1 MHTGGSTPPR
11 RICGKI
17 CVMTTLHEIYTKL
30 LAHFGPLH
38 GPAARRP
45 WWPILGPDPLIE
57 IVVGAVLV
65 QQTRWEAVEGAIGRL
80 QAAGL
85 LSIGG
90 LAEAEP
96 AALAA
101 LIRPCAFHS
110 QKAPGLIAIARHIVA
125 QHGGELA
132 ALLAQPSA
140 ALRYELLSLPRIGP
154 ESADVIMLYAGG
166 YPIFV
171 VDAYTR
177 RLFERVG
184 LTLDGGRW
192 AVDRW
197 QRASYEQ
204 VRLTIEAELAQ
215 GGSAEYD
222 LPSSTFYPPLSRAGF
237 YAEYHA
243 QINEQCVRYCLS
255 RPRCD
260 GPPARRVY
268 SRQDGRESYLAR
280 DEGCPLRPICQHYQR
295 EQNPD

>member
-1 MHTGGSTPPR
+1 M
-11 RICGKI
+11 
-17 CVMTTLHEIYTKL
+17 LYEIYTTL

-38 GPAARRP
+38 GPAASRP
-45 WWPILGPDPLIE
+45 WWPIFGPDPLIE

-85 LSIGG
+85 LSIAA

-110 QKAPGLIAIARHIVA
+110 QKAPGLISIARHVRER
-125 QHGGELA
+125 HGDLPTM
-132 ALLAQPSA
+132 LAQPSA
-140 ALRYELLSLPRIGP
+140 ALRHELLGLPRIGP

-166 YPIFV
+166 HPTFV

-184 LTLDGGRW
+184 LAMDGGRG
-192 AVDRW
+192 ANDEGRAGDERRKMNDEGRAGSASAIW
-197 QRASYEQ
+197 QRSSYEQ
-204 VRLTIEAELAQ
+204 VRSHIETSLQLLAEA
-215 GGSAEYD
+215 GE
-222 LPSSTFYPPLSRAGF
+222 LPSTVHRPPPMASL

-280 DEGCPLRPICQHYQR
+280 DEGCPLRAICQHYKR
-295 EQNPD
+295 GGGW